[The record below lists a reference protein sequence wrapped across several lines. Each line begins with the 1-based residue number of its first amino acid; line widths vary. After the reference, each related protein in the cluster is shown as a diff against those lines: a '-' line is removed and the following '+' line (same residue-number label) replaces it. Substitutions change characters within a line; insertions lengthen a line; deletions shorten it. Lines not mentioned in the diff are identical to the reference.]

1 MRVGTASL
9 YAGLQQRLQRLTAD
23 LRSLNEK
30 IATAKRL
37 NRPSDDPIAAVE
49 SMQFKTA
56 TRQMEQYGRNL
67 KTAVSWFNSSEA
79 ALSQTLDL
87 VGRAREIAVLM
98 NSASQ
103 NAETRAAAA
112 EEAGHLLDQA
122 ISLGNTQLCGQ
133 YIFSGFETAT
143 APFTKVTVGGIE
155 TAQYNGDTNNF
166 QVRIGKDENLTA
178 GKNGRTVLMDST
190 VFDTLGSLKKALED
204 NDWSGINTQLGNLTT
219 AENHLNNQ
227 IADIGARQ
235 NRAQVKENIL
245 SQLRLGLQ
253 ERLSQVQDADI
264 AEVIIQL
271 NAKQMTYQA
280 ALAAAVRVNEMTLLN
295 HMK

>member
-9 YAGLQQRLQRLTAD
+9 YAGIQQRLQRLTAD
-23 LRSLNEK
+23 LNSLNEK

-37 NRPSDDPIAAVE
+37 NRPSDDPIAMVK

-56 TRQMEQYGRNL
+56 TRQMEQYSRNL
-67 KTAVSWFNSSEA
+67 NTAVSWFNASEA

-98 NSASQ
+98 NNSSQ
-103 NAETRAAAA
+103 NAETRGSAAV
-112 EEAGHLLDQA
+112 EVGHLLDQA
-122 ISLGNTQLCGQ
+122 ISLGNTQLSGR

-143 APFTKVTVGGIE
+143 APFTKITVGGVE

-166 QVRIGKDENLTA
+166 QVQIGKDENLTA
-178 GKNGRTVLMDST
+178 GKNGQTVLMDST
-190 VFDTLGSLKKALED
+190 LFDTLGSLKKALED

-235 NRAQVKENIL
+235 NRAQVKGNIL
-245 SQLRLGLQ
+245 SQLQLDLQ
-253 ERLSQVQDADI
+253 ERLSLAQDTDI

-271 NAKQMTYQA
+271 NAKQVTYQA
-280 ALAAAVRVNEMTLLN
+280 ALAAAGRVNEMTLLN
-295 HMK
+295 HMG